1 MVEMWVLLLFLDNNL
16 KEYAGHQESAKGEWV
31 EMGMSGCLRMGRTLQ
46 RNGLADTASGR
57 TRVTCENRMVELK
70 TNREGKIVVARV
82 LDE

>member
-16 KEYAGHQESAKGEWV
+16 KEYAGHQETAKGEWV
-31 EMGMSGCLRMGRTLQ
+31 EMGMSGCLRMRRTLQ

>member
-31 EMGMSGCLRMGRTLQ
+31 EMGMSGCLRMRRTLQ

>member
-31 EMGMSGCLRMGRTLQ
+31 EMGMSGCLRMRRSLQ

>member
-31 EMGMSGCLRMGRTLQ
+31 EMGMSGCLRMRRTLQ

-82 LDE
+82 VK